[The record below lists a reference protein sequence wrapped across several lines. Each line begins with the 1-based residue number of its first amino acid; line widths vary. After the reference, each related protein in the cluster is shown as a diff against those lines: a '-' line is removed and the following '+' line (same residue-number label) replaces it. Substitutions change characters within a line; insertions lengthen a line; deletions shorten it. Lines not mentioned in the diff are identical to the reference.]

1 MLRTADNVFSIVL
14 DDNASTT
21 ANLPAVGTVVTPA
34 NTPAGSVVIVDMGMR
49 RIGATTPTGGG
60 YDKVDRYR
68 IVQSKGAGKQLMIS
82 PEITKASATLSTS
95 RHTAAVQQVSVVG
108 YNGTTGALPIANSTD
123 FFIKI
128 RKNDNDAANR
138 SQPMSLFAGPV
149 KTSATATQIELA
161 NALVKN
167 GIANFRDEPANN
179 YLTFSALSSNAG
191 AAVTGTAVNLVW
203 TKGSREVTSA
213 AVNKTITNV
222 VAGTFVKVAA
232 ATTTSVYK
240 VKSFVQG
247 SATTKAIITLDYAF
261 QEESVTVARATNM
274 MITKALAEAAGAT
287 AGVRMTGVQAN
298 FDVNAFR
305 DYYVNRFSVAFS
317 DVSTLVT
324 TTGARTGSGMFQQ
337 VAMDEYMSYGFEG
350 MNGMLGVPPAMRD
363 QDVKIPGTGTATAL
377 TSRYSCLEI
386 SWTESIQ
393 GLVSLQGGK
402 GSVLVY
408 VNLGAQNPLGLLGN
422 ASTGYELVHGVLA
435 LGANIV
441 DMT

>member
-49 RIGATTPTGGG
+49 RMNTAA
-60 YDKVDRYR
+60 YAAADRYR

-95 RHTAAVQQVSVVG
+95 RHKAAVQQVSVVG
-108 YNGTTGALPIANSTD
+108 FNGTTGNLPLANSTD

-149 KTSATATQIELA
+149 KTSAASTRAELA
-161 NALVKN
+161 FALRLNGVKN
-167 GIANFRDEPANN
+167 FSDEPANN
-179 YLTFSALSSNAG
+179 YLTFDVICDDAGVATPAGVGTVTATAGSRVITTSGATPATTFPVGSAIRLG
-191 AAVTGTAVNLVW
+191 TGLTDPIYKVTAVNNAAKTV
-203 TKGSREVTSA
+203 TVDTPIVTSA
-213 AVNKTITNV
+213 TLTVGNAESIN
-222 VAGTFVKVAA
+222 VAGVAA
-232 ATTTSVYK
+232 AAC
-240 VKSFVQG
+240 G
-247 SATTKAIITLDYAF
+247 I
-261 QEESVTVARATNM
+261 
-274 MITKALAEAAGAT
+274 
-287 AGVRMTGVQAN
+287 RMTGVQAN

-422 ASTGYELVHGVLA
+422 TSTGYELVHGVLA
-435 LGANIV
+435 IGANIL

>member
-1 MLRTADNVFSIVL
+1 MCIRDSL
-14 DDNASTT
+14 
-21 ANLPAVGTVVTPA
+21 TVA
-34 NTPAGSVVIVDMGMR
+34 NTTISS
-49 RIGATTPTGGG
+49 
-60 YDKVDRYR
+60 
-68 IVQSKGAGKQLMIS
+68 SKHRL
-82 PEITKASATLSTS
+82 
-95 RHTAAVQQVSVVG
+95 AVEQVSVVG
-108 YNGTTGALPIANSTD
+108 YNGTTGALPIANSTE

-149 KTSATATQIELA
+149 KTTATATQIDLA

-167 GIANFRDEPANN
+167 GIANFRDEPANH

-191 AAVTGTAVNLVW
+191 TAVTGTAVSLVW
-203 TKGSREVTSA
+203 TKGSRQVTSA

-222 VAGTFVKVAA
+222 VAGTFVKVAT

-247 SATTKAIITLDYAF
+247 TATTKAIITLDYAF
-261 QEESVTVARATNM
+261 QEESATVARATNM
-274 MITKALAEAAGAT
+274 MITKTLAEAGT
-287 AGVRMTGVQAN
+287 AGVRMTGVEAN

-324 TTGARTGSGMFQQ
+324 TTGAQTGSGVWQQ

-350 MNGMLGVPPAMRD
+350 ENGMLGVPPRFRD
-363 QDVKIPGTGTATAL
+363 QTVIEDGKYGCI
-377 TSRYSCLEI
+377 EI
-386 SWTESIQ
+386 SWADTIQ

-402 GSVLVY
+402 GSVLFY
-408 VNLGAQNPLGLLGN
+408 VSLASNGSLGA
-422 ASTGYELVHGVLA
+422 ASTGSKLVTVLGKA
-435 LGANIV
+435 AADVQPIP
-441 DMT
+441 

>member
-49 RIGATTPTGGG
+49 RMNTAA
-60 YDKVDRYR
+60 YAAADRYR

-108 YNGTTGALPIANSTD
+108 FNGTTGALPVANSTD

-191 AAVTGTAVNLVW
+191 VAVTGTAVSLVW

-274 MITKALAEAAGAT
+274 MITKTLAEAGT

-363 QDVKIPGTGTATAL
+363 QDVKIPGTGTVTAL

-408 VNLGAQNPLGLLGN
+408 VNLGNQNPLGLLG
-422 ASTGYELVHGVLA
+422 ATSTGYELVHGVLA
-435 LGANIV
+435 LGANIL
-441 DMT
+441 DMQ